1 VADAPQLVLD
11 RADYQY
17 SIDPAEIFASPKDS
31 SPFNAALRTASR
43 TSIGSARF
51 QYAASIVQEI
61 VCKMPPRIV
70 STTSA

>member
-51 QYAASIVQEI
+51 Q
-61 VCKMPPRIV
+61 
-70 STTSA
+70 